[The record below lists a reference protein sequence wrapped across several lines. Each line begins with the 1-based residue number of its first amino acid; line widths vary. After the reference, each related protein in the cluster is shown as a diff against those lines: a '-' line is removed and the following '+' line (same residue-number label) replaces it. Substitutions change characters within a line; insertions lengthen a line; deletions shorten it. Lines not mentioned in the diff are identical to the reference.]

1 MTLPTTATLVDY
13 PTGAVHSSSRV
24 LHVEPLDADL
34 AVVLLDRTSCH
45 PVDRA
50 WPDQG
55 PDLAVFETAGGART
69 AIRDCV
75 VGATDGTDLYLGDA
89 VPVRPG
95 AEGWTFV
102 VAHLIDMAGA
112 PQEGDTVD
120 VHVDA
125 AHRLALSAGHSAC
138 HLASL
143 ALNAELSDAWSK
155 PVATDALGAPDF
167 DGLAIE
173 TSTIG
178 EYGSVDVFRIGKSL
192 RKKGFG
198 VAALDDLAGLETR
211 VTARLEEWLASG
223 ADIRIERDGERL
235 TDRRRWVCELPDGVA
250 SIPCGGTHAQNLAA
264 LGGLSVSLESEQVDG
279 ALIIRMVTET
289 VVPS

>member
-1 MTLPTTATLVDY
+1 MTLPSSDTLVDY
-13 PTGAVHSSSRV
+13 PTGAVRSSSRV
-24 LHVEPLDADL
+24 LHVEPLDDDL
-34 AVVLLDRTSCH
+34 AIVLLDRTSCH

-55 PDLAVFETAGGART
+55 PDLAVIESFHGART
-69 AIRDCV
+69 AVRDCV

-95 AEGWTFV
+95 ADGWTFV
-102 VAHLIDMAGA
+102 VAHLVDVAGA
-112 PQEGDTVD
+112 PREGDTVE

-143 ALNAELSDAWSK
+143 ALNAELAEAWSK
-155 PVATDALGAPDF
+155 PVPTDALGAPDF

-198 VAALDDLAGLETR
+198 VAALDDLQDLESR
-211 VTARLEEWLASG
+211 VTARLEDWMAVG
-223 ADIRIERDGERL
+223 ADIRIERDGEKL
-235 TDRRRWVCELPDGVA
+235 TDRRRWVCELPGGVA
-250 SIPCGGTHAQNLAA
+250 SIPCGGTHAESLAA
-264 LGGLSVSLESEQVDG
+264 LGGISVSLASDQTDG
-279 ALIIRMVTET
+279 ALIVRMVTET

>member
-1 MTLPTTATLVDY
+1 MTLPSTDTLVDY
-13 PTGAVHSSSRV
+13 PTGAVRSSARV

-34 AVVLLDRTSCH
+34 AIVLLDRTSCH

-55 PDLAVFETAGGART
+55 PDLAVIESADGTRSAV
-69 AIRDCV
+69 RDCV

-102 VAHLIDMAGA
+102 VAHLVDGAGA
-112 PQEGDTVD
+112 PEEGAAVD
-120 VHVDA
+120 VQVDA

-143 ALNAELSDAWSK
+143 ALNAELADAWSK

-198 VAALDDLAGLETR
+198 VAALDDLSDLESR
-211 VTARLEEWLASG
+211 VTARLEEWMAAG

-235 TDRRRWVCELPDGVA
+235 TDRRRWVCELPGGTA
-250 SIPCGGTHAQNLAA
+250 SIPCGGTHAESLAA
-264 LGGLSVSLESEQVDG
+264 LGGISVSLTGEQTDG
-279 ALIIRMVTET
+279 ALIVRMVTEA